1 MCRRP
6 PSATVW
12 ATVLSCGSV
21 SEKMIVPPVRS
32 PYPPERVA
40 LSFSVVPTTLSG
52 DAEASV
58 TIFGRGLDRRHRL
71 VGPLGVGSGS
81 LAGLLFVSPP

>member
-1 MCRRP
+1 M
-6 PSATVW
+6 
-12 ATVLSCGSV
+12 LSCGSV
-21 SEKMIVPPVRS
+21 SEKMIVPPARS

-58 TIFGRGLDRRHRL
+58 TIFGVALIVVTDSPVPSSWTSKFR
-71 VGPLGVGSGS
+71 PLPVYSACQVYWPTSVAVTGV
-81 LAGLLFVSPP
+81 A